1 MHGSVLVFDPL
12 ARSVA
17 RVSLLAIFATFAVYT
32 VAYLIL
38 IARYRLPRW
47 TSAAAFLNGRGQ
59 PWFRLLTFC
68 QVCALA
74 TPLFFVA
81 FVGALSATVAP
92 RYAALGQIALAASTA
107 FAVLSSVYYVVQL
120 RLATGGIDGGGDAW
134 LDHLLQLNPAAVFT
148 CVNIVGWTLF
158 FAIACLCAAPALL
171 AASGAGV
178 AVVGGLLIVNGV
190 ICLLGLVGY
199 LGRVRVLNVLYF
211 NGMGVAVLAF
221 SLVGY
226 LVL

>member
-17 RVSLLAIFATFAVYT
+17 RVSLLAIFATFAAYT

-38 IARYRLPRW
+38 IARCRLPRW
-47 TSAAAFLNGRGQ
+47 TSAAAFLNGRGEQ
-59 PWFRLLTFC
+59 WFRLLAFC

-74 TPLFFVA
+74 TPLLFTA
-81 FVGALSATVAP
+81 FVGALSVSVAA
-92 RYAALGQIALAASTA
+92 RYAALGQIAMAASAA
-107 FAVLSSVYYVVQL
+107 FAALSSVYYVVQL
-120 RLATGGIDGGGDAW
+120 RLAAGGIDEGGDG
-134 LDHLLQLNPAAVFT
+134 LDHLFQLNPSALFT

-171 AASGAGV
+171 AANGAG
-178 AVVGGLLIVNGV
+178 AAAVGGLLIVNGV
-190 ICLLGLVGY
+190 VCLLGLVGY
-199 LGRVRVLNVLYF
+199 LGRVRVLNVLCF

-226 LVL
+226 VVL